1 MDALGRAFPSRISI
15 SKVNYSHKLTE
26 SRRFKSQNER
36 FKFRWNIKCI
46 FPINNAFL
54 MFKKEQ
60 IRGWDMA
67 GERQRFTWTVAVH
80 LKWTW
85 KYFYPPHRQNKTLRL
100 SFFCVLTSQRLKGKC
115 QHAACFSPSSFSHRT
130 WRNVEKRQTRRKGH
144 RFSPKRRVYTSE
156 SWKKITQNLKRSM
169 RHVELIIWAEW
180 LDPSFLIP
188 LKATQS

>member
-1 MDALGRAFPSRISI
+1 MKDLNSDETSNVFFTSI
-15 SKVNYSHKLTE
+15 
-26 SRRFKSQNER
+26 
-36 FKFRWNIKCI
+36 I
-46 FPINNAFL
+46 AFL

-67 GERQRFTWTVAVH
+67 GETQRFTWTVAIH

-85 KYFYPPHRQNKTLRL
+85 KYFYPPHGQNKTLRL

-115 QHAACFSPSSFSHRT
+115 QHAARFSPSSFSHRT

-144 RFSPKRRVYTSE
+144 RFSRDRRVYASE
-156 SWKKITQNLKRSM
+156 SWTKITPNLRRSTW
-169 RHVELIIWAEW
+169 HVELSAKRIIIWAEW